1 METDTITPSVMR
13 YSDQYPM
20 SAPVMDLNYSV
31 CIPSNGGSFTQN
43 QEIRIPFNVPAD
55 CFVDTKRAYL
65 KLRVTNNSAA
75 DTWYFDPFAGVA
87 GLIDT
92 FRVISGT
99 GALLEEIQ
107 HYGALAAVM
116 NSHQSPARVEA
127 QGNIQE
133 GLSPAPL
140 SVEPVSVAAGV
151 AGAQTDRVGLAH
163 TKQATF
169 THRPISAIFNADKYM
184 PFGYTQGS
192 SYVSLT
198 LAAGSTM
205 AMCRSGA
212 AVKTGAF
219 TIDNVELHLP
229 ILRPGNEFAQNF
241 RMPLASGMPI
251 NIHSVGFQNSQQ
263 TIASSAAAGA
273 VTLTFSTRKRSVKS
287 LMTLF
292 RINAQVSAGINDS
305 FSCRK
310 TCGITEYQ
318 YSVGGVRVPSSL
330 IKAAGIKSNSEATD
344 ADIGEVLAN
353 TQLALGHYSSD
364 LRSLCADA
372 KVYYM
377 AAGAANDKVL
387 SSRAVFALDLETYG
401 EGLAG
406 KNLSG
411 QGLPLVLHAQTGAN
425 SAQEVGAI
433 LADLYVIHDIIFQ
446 LDGVSGTLTASS

>member
-20 SAPVMDLNYSV
+20 SAPVMDLNYST
-31 CIPSNGGSFTQN
+31 CIPSNGGTFTQN

-65 KLRVTNNSAA
+65 KMRITNNSAA
-75 DTWYFDPFAGVA
+75 DTWYLDPFAGVA
-87 GLIDT
+87 GFIDT
-92 FRVISGT
+92 FRVVSGT
-99 GALLEEIQ
+99 GALLEEII
-107 HYGALAAVM
+107 HYGALASVM
-116 NSHQSPARVEA
+116 NTYQSPARVEA

-133 GLSPAPL
+133 GLSPTPI
-140 SVEPVSVAAGV
+140 SVEPVSVAAGQ

-163 TKQATF
+163 TENATF
-169 THRPISAIFNADKYM
+169 THRPISAVFNCDKYM
-184 PFGYTQGS
+184 PFGYTQGT
-192 SYVSLT
+192 SYVSIT
-198 LAAGSTM
+198 LAASAT
-205 AMCRSGA
+205 AWMCRSGA
-212 AVKTGAF
+212 AVKTGAY

-241 RMPLASGMPI
+241 RMLLASGMPI

-263 TIASSAAAGA
+263 TIASSAGAGLA
-273 VTLTFSTRKRSVKS
+273 TLTFSTRKRSVKS

-292 RINAQVSAGINDS
+292 RVNSMVSSALTDS
-305 FSCRK
+305 FSGRK

-318 YSVGGVRVPSSL
+318 YSVGGVRIPSQN
-330 IKAAGIKSNSEATD
+330 IKAAGIKSASAA
-344 ADIGEVLAN
+344 ADGDLGEVLAN

-372 KVYYM
+372 AVYYM

-425 SAQEVGAI
+425 SAQEVGAV
-433 LADLYVIHDIIFQ
+433 LADLFVIHDIIFQ
-446 LDGVSGTLTASS
+446 LDGVSGTMTASS

>member
-20 SAPVMDLNYSV
+20 AAPVMDLNYST

-65 KLRVTNNSAA
+65 KMRVTNNSAA
-75 DTWYFDPFAGVA
+75 DTWYLDPFAGVA
-87 GLIDT
+87 GIIDT
-92 FRVISGT
+92 FRVVSGT

-107 HYGALAAVM
+107 HYGALASVM

-133 GLSPAPL
+133 GLSPTPI

-151 AGAQTDRVGLAH
+151 AGAQTDRVGIPA

-184 PFGYTQGS
+184 PFGYTQGT
-192 SYVSLT
+192 SYISLT

-229 ILRPGNEFAQNF
+229 VLRPGNEFAQNF
-241 RMPLASGMPI
+241 RMLLASGMPI

-292 RINAQVSAGINDS
+292 RVNAQVSAGINDS

-310 TCGITEYQ
+310 TCGTTEYQ
-318 YSVGGVRVPSSL
+318 YSVGGVRIPSQN
-330 IKAAGIKSNSEATD
+330 IKIAGIKSASD
-344 ADIGEVLAN
+344 ADGGDIGEVLAN

-364 LRSLCADA
+364 LRSLCADGA
-372 KVYYM
+372 VYYM

-433 LADLYVIHDIIFQ
+433 LADLYCIHDIIFQ